1 MDKIL
6 CVVGPT
12 ASGKTKMAVA
22 LAKALDGEVL
32 SCDSM
37 QIYKGMVIGTA
48 APTEEE
54 MCGIPHH
61 MIGVIDPRS
70 DFSVGRYVEM
80 ADEILQDIL
89 SRGKTAI
96 LAGGT
101 GLYLDSLIAGR
112 SFAPY
117 PATGRREALEKEADE
132 QGIEPILSRL
142 REVDPDAAERLHPA
156 DRRRIIR
163 ALEIYEETGVTM
175 TEHDR
180 RTRAIPPKYTPCW
193 LGMDYA
199 DRADLY
205 ARIDLRVDL
214 MLQAGLLD
222 EIRSLLSAGIPRSCT
237 AMQAIGYKEFIDALE
252 TGGSME
258 DAAAL
263 CKQHSRNYAKRQLTW
278 FRKNAAVRWIMQ
290 TPGMDFDTVFRAAR
304 REIPFFAD

>member
-12 ASGKTKMAVA
+12 ASGKTKMAVE

-32 SCDSM
+32 SFDSM
-37 QIYKGMVIGTA
+37 QLYKGMVIGTA

-61 MIGVIDPRS
+61 MIGVIDPRC

-80 ADEILQDIL
+80 ADEILQSIL

-96 LAGGT
+96 LVGGT
-101 GLYLDSLIAGR
+101 GLYVDSLIAGR
-112 SFAPY
+112 TFAPY
-117 PATGRREALEKEADE
+117 PATGRREALEKEAAE
-132 QGIEPILSRL
+132 CGIEPILARL
-142 REVDPDAAERLHPA
+142 RSVDPDAAARLHPS
-156 DRRRIIR
+156 DQRRILR
-163 ALEIYEETGVTM
+163 ALEIFEETGVTM

-180 RTRAIPPKYTPCW
+180 RTRAIPPKYAPCW

-205 ARIDLRVDL
+205 ARIDLRVDR
-214 MLQAGLLD
+214 MLQNGLLD
-222 EIRSLLSAGIPRSCT
+222 EIRQLLAAGIPRTCT
-237 AMQAIGYKEFIDALE
+237 AMQAIGYKEFVDALQ
-252 TGGSME
+252 TGGDLA

-278 FRKNAAVRWIMQ
+278 FRRNSAVHWLYQR
-290 TPGMDFDTVFRAAR
+290 PGEDFNTVFRTAR

>member
-12 ASGKTKMAVA
+12 ASGKTKMAVE
-22 LAKALDGEVL
+22 LAKVLDGEVL

-142 REVDPDAAERLHPA
+142 REVDPDAAARLHPS

-180 RTRAIPPKYTPCW
+180 RTRAIPPKYAPCW
-193 LGMDYA
+193 LGMDYKN
-199 DRADLY
+199 RADLY
-205 ARIDLRVDL
+205 ARIDLRVDR

-222 EIRSLLSAGIPRSCT
+222 EIRGLLATGIPRSCT

-252 TGGSME
+252 TGGSIE

-278 FRKNAAVRWIMQ
+278 FRKNGAVRWILQ
-290 TPGMDFDTVFRAAR
+290 DPGMDFETVFRAAR